1 MATRQPIETVWRAE
15 KLKVKLSAA
24 QIKAQTLQLLITY
37 QATAEPNKKA
47 RLRNRIAILNQGLVG
62 TVARRYQD
70 KCDTPLED
78 LKQIGWEGL
87 VKAVENFD
95 LATGHAFSSYA
106 VPKIEGAIKHYLRDN
121 RSLAKVPR
129 RWGETADQARR
140 VQAVA
145 ARAGREVS
153 VNEAAALGVGVTERR
168 WEWIETATG
177 SASTRSFE
185 EMELFEVADESGAD
199 AAEAE
204 LQAAAWATISDLL
217 QQVEEPG
224 RTYLIEHYYH
234 DLPTRTIATRHQQTK
249 AIVEQAIADALQEMK
264 HGLSPE
270 PATTA

>member
-15 KLKVKLSAA
+15 KLKVKLGAA
-24 QIKAQTLQLLITY
+24 QIKAQTLQLITTY
-37 QATAEPNKKA
+37 QATADPKRKS
-47 RLRNRIAILNQGLVG
+47 LLCNRIAILNQGLVG

-78 LKQIGWEGL
+78 LKQIGFEGL
-87 VKAVENFD
+87 LKAVENFD

-106 VPKIEGAIKHYLRDN
+106 VPKIEGSIKHYLRDN

-140 VQAVA
+140 VQSAI
-145 ARAGREVS
+145 ARAGREITVDQ
-153 VNEAAALGVGVTERR
+153 AATLGVGVTERR

-177 SASTRSFE
+177 SASTRSIE
-185 EMELFEVADESGAD
+185 EMELFEVADESGSD

-204 LQAAAWATISDLL
+204 LQSAAWDTISRALAA
-217 QQVEEPG
+217 VEEPA